1 MEVTRPRLLV
11 VGDSF
16 FSRDSAFPGLHWS
29 EMLHDYDVDNRAT
42 PGNSISMILHDLV
55 EGLAA
60 GADAVV
66 IGFTGPGRIEFKNTT
81 VGHLNQT
88 WITSQH
94 QQLLTSDQK
103 LLVTLHQSL
112 TDPVWANFGAFWQ
125 IIGALGMLKNQNIP
139 FAYSLGIYQQ
149 LIPVT
154 EPLVQYN
161 DLVTAQLARF
171 SSHALVKNLASYPL
185 DLQTAA
191 PIYHVPDHHWQN
203 QFASEVDEKLKT
215 LDI

>member
-55 EGLAA
+55 EGLAV

-125 IIGALGMLKNQNIP
+125 IIGALSMLKNQNIP
-139 FAYSLGIYQQ
+139 FAYSLGIYQK
-149 LIPVT
+149 LIPMI
-154 EPLVQYN
+154 QYA
-161 DLVTAQLARF
+161 DLLTAQLARF
-171 SSHALVKNLASYPL
+171 SSHALVNNLALYPL
-185 DLQTAA
+185 DLQTSA

-203 QFASEVDEKLKT
+203 QFAAEVDEKLKT